1 MQALVTR
8 GHRTGVRRLTGNK
21 KSILIDMHQIHLL
34 MQFIFYLVQNK
45 LYRFKILIMKSIST
59 IALFFSVLLLAF
71 TPGKNDIQHNKDK
84 REYYNYLEKAL
95 LPSLHK
101 NKFEHIGVF
110 KPISNDTAVDKTIY
124 IFMNA
129 KTMEG
134 LIGVNNLISTDMDY
148 KSAAKEYLDAAYNN
162 APFARYETILLKAFP
177 LAIKMN
183 LPVLKSAKN
192 EHIYELR
199 SYESATDALYK
210 NKVQMF
216 NEGGEVDLFKKL
228 EFNAIF
234 YADVLSGSKMPNLM
248 YMTSFENIKERDA
261 HWKAFGES
269 PEWKRLSSL
278 PEYQHNVSKA
288 DIILMHAA
296 AYSDF

>member
-1 MQALVTR
+1 
-8 GHRTGVRRLTGNK
+8 
-21 KSILIDMHQIHLL
+21 

-45 LYRFKILIMKSIST
+45 LYRFKILTMKSIST
-59 IALFFSVLLLAF
+59 IALLFSILLVAF
-71 TPGKNDIQHNKDK
+71 ARGKNDIRNTKDK
-84 REYYNYLEKAL
+84 QEYYRITVYHFATAEQEKILDNYLEKAL
-95 LPSLHK
+95 LPTLHK
-101 NKFEHIGVF
+101 NKFENIGVF
-110 KPISNDTAVDKTIY
+110 KPAANDTAADKTIY
-124 IFMNA
+124 IFINA
-129 KTMEG
+129 KTIES
-134 LIGVNNLISTDMDY
+134 LIGVDDLLSTDMDY
-148 KSAAKEYLDAAYNN
+148 KSAAKEYLNAAYNA
-162 APFARYETILLKAFP
+162 APFTRYETILLKAFP
-177 LAIKMN
+177 MAIKMN
-183 LPVLKSAKN
+183 LPVLKAAKN

-228 EFNAIF
+228 EFNAVF
-234 YADVLSGSKMPNLM
+234 YADVLSGSRMPNLI
-248 YMTSFENIKERDA
+248 YMTSFENMAARDT